1 MGKCL
6 VQKSA
11 LTLFIFRRDEIVAKG
26 KTRKVLADFTLHVA
40 EEIETEILLSSTH
53 YKVSILTL

>member
-1 MGKCL
+1 M
-6 VQKSA
+6 QKSA